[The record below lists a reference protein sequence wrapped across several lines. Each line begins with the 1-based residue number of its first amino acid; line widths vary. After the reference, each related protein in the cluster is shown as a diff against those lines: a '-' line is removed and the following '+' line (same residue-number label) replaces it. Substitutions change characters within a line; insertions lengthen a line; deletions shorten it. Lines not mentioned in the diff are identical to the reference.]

1 MRPVF
6 LGGVKGMK
14 YLITMVFSFIL
25 ALAAATQAG
34 QDGLAAGHAR
44 VKNQAI

>member
-1 MRPVF
+1 
-6 LGGVKGMK
+6 MK

-34 QDGLAAGHAR
+34 QDGLAGERGRLQH
-44 VKNQAI
+44 QAV